1 MSDHFQTSGA
11 VPRWPRRPRRASAAP
26 PGRRRGAWRTATLA
40 ASVSLLAL
48 ATAAC
53 GSGGGASSGPEA
65 SAPAATSAGT
75 AAGSGTAGDT
85 TGGSGTSSAPPSSS
99 APAASAP
106 PVSSA
111 SGTSPGEPGDGGQ
124 AVTTAS
130 RCTAARL
137 GLSLSAPN
145 PGAGQIYYDLRLI
158 NKGPGSCTLRGFP
171 GVSLLAGD
179 GAPIGRPATREGG
192 TLPAVTLAPGAA
204 AHITLHTLNK
214 GIKGSSCWPRPSL
227 LQIYPPDSKDAMTL
241 ATSRPVV
248 CGDTF
253 TVSAVAAS

>member
-1 MSDHFQTSGA
+1 MSDHFQISGA
-11 VPRWPRRPRRASAAP
+11 VSRRPRRASAAP

-53 GSGGGASSGPEA
+53 GSGGGASGGPEA

-85 TGGSGTSSAPPSSS
+85 TGGSGTSSAPPASS
-99 APAASAP
+99 APATSAP

-111 SGTSPGEPGDGGQ
+111 SGTPPGEPGDGGQ

-214 GIKGSSCWPRPSL
+214 GIKGSSCWARPSL

-241 ATSRPVV
+241 ATSQPVV

-253 TVSAVAAS
+253 TVSAVSAS

>member
-1 MSDHFQTSGA
+1 MSDHSQTSGA
-11 VPRWPRRPRRASAAP
+11 TPRLP
-26 PGRRRGAWRTATLA
+26 RRRGAARAGGHRGGWRIAAMAASATL
-40 ASVSLLAL
+40 LAV

-53 GSGGGASSGPEA
+53 DSGGGASGGPGTSTPPAA
-65 SAPAATSAGT
+65 SATTPTGGGGT
-75 AAGSGTAGDT
+75 AGDATAGSGTAGA
-85 TGGSGTSSAPPSSS
+85 SSAPPAPSSASASTPASS
-99 APAASAP
+99 APP
-106 PVSSA
+106 
-111 SGTSPGEPGDGGQ
+111 TSGQ
-124 AVTTAS
+124 AQATSS

-179 GAPIGRPATREGG
+179 GAPIGEPATREGG
-192 TLPAVTLAPGAA
+192 QLPAVTLTPGAA
-204 AHITLHTLNK
+204 AHITLHTLSK

-227 LQIYPPDSKDAMTL
+227 LQIYPPGSKDAMTL
-241 ATSRPVV
+241 ATSAPVV

-253 TVSAVAAS
+253 MVSAVSAEGH

>member
-1 MSDHFQTSGA
+1 MSDHSQTSGA
-11 VPRWPRRPRRASAAP
+11 TPRRPWRASAARAGKSR
-26 PGRRRGAWRTATLA
+26 GRWRIAAVAASATL
-40 ASVSLLAL
+40 LAV

-53 GSGGGASSGPEA
+53 DSGGGSSG
-65 SAPAATSAGT
+65 G
-75 AAGSGTAGDT
+75 
-85 TGGSGTSSAPPSSS
+85 
-99 APAASAP
+99 PAASAP
-106 PVSSA
+106 PAASA
-111 SGTSPGEPGDGGQ
+111 TTPTGGGGTAGDATEGSGTEGSGTAGAPSTPPATPAPSAPASSTPPVSGQ
-124 AVTTAS
+124 ARATSA

-137 GLSLSAPN
+137 GLGLSAPN

-179 GAPIGRPATREGG
+179 GAPIGTPATREGG
-192 TLPAVTLAPGAA
+192 QLPAVTLAPGAA

-227 LQIYPPDSKDAMTL
+227 LQIYPPGSKDAMTL
-241 ATSRPVV
+241 ATSAPVV

-253 TVSAVAAS
+253 RVSAVSAD